1 MQRLAN
7 LGLLSQYTKELE
19 GHLVQNLKKTYLY
32 KVKHLKVLNAYL
44 LNYKWHFL
52 GGLLFVSLSTIFGT
66 YQGVIVRNGTN
77 KIIDIINDHTE
88 ADPGVFIQ
96 YGVIIIALALVSGL
110 FMFLMRQTIIVM
122 SRHIEYDQKNEIY
135 NHYQQLDTGFYKRNT
150 TGDLMNRISEDVS
163 RVRMYTGPAIMYIAN
178 TIVTTVTILIFM
190 LKVNVTLTLLVF
202 LPLPVLS
209 YIIYK
214 VSDLISKQ
222 STKVQQE
229 LSTLTTQAQETFS
242 AIRIIKAYAREN
254 FFKGQMEQKNETYKS
269 TALKLAAIESLF
281 APVMALMI
289 GLSVLITVW
298 YGGKLTIENKIEPG
312 NITEFIL
319 YVFRLTW
326 PFASLGWVTSLVQR
340 ASASQER
347 INEFLQ
353 QEPTIKNDNPEI
365 YKINGDLEFKNVS
378 FTYPENNI
386 TALKNISFKL
396 KQGQSLGITGQVGS
410 GKSSIVS
417 LITRQYD
424 STGGEIL
431 IDNKNIKQ
439 HNLHLLR
446 KNCGVVPQE
455 VFLFSDTVANNISFG
470 SPEKIVDRKYIEEAA
485 RQAGVYENILG
496 FADKFETVVGE
507 RGVTLSG
514 GQKQR
519 ISIARAIINKPQL
532 LIFDDCL
539 SAVDS
544 ETEELILGNLK
555 KEMKGKTSVIV
566 SHRISS
572 IKNAD
577 LILYLKNGEISEMG
591 THEELLVL
599 GKDYSHLNQL
609 QKH

>member
-1 MQRLAN
+1 M
-7 LGLLSQYTKELE
+7 
-19 GHLVQNLKKTYLY
+19 
-32 KVKHLKVLNAYL
+32 KHLGTLNHYFFK
-44 LNYKWHFL
+44 YKWHFL

-77 KIIDIINDHTE
+77 RIIEIIGKGGTASDSF
-88 ADPGVFIQ
+88 VFIQ
-96 YGVIIIALALVSGL
+96 YGLTIIGLALVSGL
-110 FMFLMRQTIIVM
+110 FMFLMRQTTIVM
-122 SRHIEYDQKNEIY
+122 SRYIEYDQKNEIY
-135 NHYQQLDTGFYKRNT
+135 NHYQILDAGFYKKNT

-163 RVRMYTGPAIMYIAN
+163 RVRMYTGPAIMYITN
-178 TIVTTVTILIFM
+178 TLVTTVTILIFM
-190 LKVNVTLTLLVF
+190 LKVNATLTLLVF
-202 LPLPVLS
+202 LPLPILS

-222 STKVQQE
+222 STQVQQQ
-229 LSTLTTQAQETFS
+229 LSGLTTQAQETFS
-242 AIRIIKAYAREN
+242 AIRIIKAYARER
-254 FFKGQMEQKNETYKS
+254 FFKLQMEEKNEAYKK

-281 APVMALMI
+281 APVMSLMI

-298 YGGKLTIENKIEPG
+298 YGGKLTIDHKIEPG

-347 INEFLQ
+347 INEFLK
-353 QEPTIKNDNPEI
+353 QEPAIKNNSPEI
-365 YKINGDLEFKNVS
+365 YPIHGDLEFKNVS

-386 TALKNISFKL
+386 TALTNISFKL

-410 GKSSIVS
+410 GKSSIIN

-424 STGGEIL
+424 TSSGEIL

-455 VFLFSDTVANNISFG
+455 VFLFSDTIANNISFG
-470 SPEKIVDRKYIEEAA
+470 SELKQVDRELIEKAA
-485 RQAGVYENILG
+485 KQAGVYENILG
-496 FADKFETVVGE
+496 FPDKFETLVGE

-544 ETEELILGNLK
+544 ETEDLILGNLK
-555 KEMKGKTSVIV
+555 QELKGKTSVIV

-577 LILYLKNGEISEMG
+577 LILYLKEGEIAEMG
-591 THEELLVL
+591 THEELVSLN
-599 GKDYSHLNQL
+599 KHYAHLNKL
-609 QKH
+609 QKD

>member
-1 MQRLAN
+1 M
-7 LGLLSQYTKELE
+7 
-19 GHLVQNLKKTYLY
+19 
-32 KVKHLKVLNAYL
+32 KHLRVLNSSFL
-44 LNYKWHFL
+44 KYKWHFL
-52 GGLLFVSLSTIFGT
+52 GGLVFVSLSTVLGT

-77 KIIDIINDHTE
+77 EIVKIIGQNKTS
-88 ADPGVFIQ
+88 DPGIFVQHGLSLI
-96 YGVIIIALALVSGL
+96 GLALLSGL
-110 FMFLMRQTIIVM
+110 FMFLMRQTTIVM

-135 NHYQQLDTGFYKRNT
+135 NHYQNLDAGFFKQNT

-163 RVRMYTGPAIMYIAN
+163 RVRMYTGPAIMYITN
-178 TIVTTVTILIFM
+178 TIVTTITILIFM
-190 LKVNVTLTLLVF
+190 LKVNGTLTLLVF

-222 STKVQQE
+222 STQVQKE
-229 LSTLTTQAQETFS
+229 LSNLTTQAQETFS

-254 FFKGQMEQKNETYKS
+254 FFSRQMEEKNTNYKNK
-269 TALKLAAIESLF
+269 ALKLASIESLF

-347 INEFLQ
+347 INEFLLQ
-353 QEPTIKNDNPEI
+353 QPAVKNSNLETYEI
-365 YKINGDLEFKNVS
+365 HGNLEFKNVS

-386 TALKNISFKL
+386 TALKNISFRL

-424 STGGEIL
+424 VSQGAIL
-431 IDNKNIKQ
+431 IDDKNLKQ

-446 KNCGVVPQE
+446 KNFGVVPQE

-470 SPEKIVDRKYIEEAA
+470 SPEKKVDRTRVEDAA
-485 RQAGVYENILG
+485 KKAGVYENILG
-496 FADKFETVVGE
+496 FADKFETLVGE

-519 ISIARAIINKPQL
+519 ISIARAIINKPQV

-544 ETEELILGNLK
+544 ETEELILSNLK
-555 KEMKGKTSVIV
+555 KEMKDKTSIVV

-572 IKNAD
+572 IRNAD
-577 LILYLKNGEISEMG
+577 LILYLKDGEIAEMG
-591 THEELLVL
+591 THEELLAL
-599 GKDYSHLNQL
+599 GKNYAGLDKL